1 MGDVLTWSAVAIA
14 VVMVG
19 TWILSVVIR
28 NASIVDIVWGL
39 GFVVVAWVS
48 RAVGDGDEA
57 RQWLLTILTTVWGV
71 RLGGYLFWRN
81 SGHGEDFRYRSMRKR
96 WGPRFPLI
104 SLVTVFAL
112 QGTLMWIVSLGVQI
126 GQDDPSPSVG
136 PLAVIGVLVYAVGL
150 FFEIVGDAQ
159 LTRFKADPNSA
170 GKVMDRGLWRYTRH
184 PNYFGDACVWW
195 GLAII
200 AAESGSGAWGLI
212 GAAVMTFFLRRV
224 SGVTLLE
231 RSLKKRREGYD
242 QYIARTS
249 PFVPRPPK
257 RVG

>member
-136 PLAVIGVLVYAVGL
+136 PLAVIGVLVYAV
-150 FFEIVGDAQ
+150 VSSS
-159 LTRFKADPNSA
+159 RSSA
-170 GKVMDRGLWRYTRH
+170 T
-184 PNYFGDACVWW
+184 P
-195 GLAII
+195 
-200 AAESGSGAWGLI
+200 S
-212 GAAVMTFFLRRV
+212 
-224 SGVTLLE
+224 
-231 RSLKKRREGYD
+231 
-242 QYIARTS
+242 
-249 PFVPRPPK
+249 
-257 RVG
+257 

>member
-19 TWILSVVIR
+19 TWIVSVVIR
-28 NASIVDIVWGL
+28 NASIVDVVWGL

-48 RAVGDGDEA
+48 RAVGDGDAA

-96 WGPRFPLI
+96 WGRRFPLI

-159 LTRFKADPNSA
+159 LARFKADPNSA
-170 GKVMDRGLWRYTRH
+170 GKVMDRGLWRFTRH